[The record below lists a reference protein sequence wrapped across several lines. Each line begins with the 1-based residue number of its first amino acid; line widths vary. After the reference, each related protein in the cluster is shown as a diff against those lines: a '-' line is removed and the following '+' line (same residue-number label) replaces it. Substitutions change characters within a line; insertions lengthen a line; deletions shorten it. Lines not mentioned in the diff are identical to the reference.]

1 MVVEGRRGMAAVRRT
16 NAENTNKWGVNRA
29 FVRFAA
35 LASLGYAV
43 QRSEQ
48 TTSDWPPLT
57 QRRTGITTFVASPPV
72 CHYRLCGITAF
83 VALQGT
89 RWTCSR
95 CWCLPST
102 RVSEQK
108 SKKSEQKERK
118 GTPTCCD

>member
-72 CHYRLCGITAF
+72 CHYRLCHYHLCGIPRYPLD
-83 VALQGT
+83 VQQMLVLALDAG
-89 RWTCSR
+89 
-95 CWCLPST
+95 
-102 RVSEQK
+102 E
-108 SKKSEQKERK
+108 
-118 GTPTCCD
+118 